1 MMQSRI
7 GQVKSSVPIS
17 NFGLNVKAIQRE
29 RGIKHEALAADVGVS
44 ANTLTSG
51 FRPNSGMR
59 LNIVYRIAKV
69 LDVDV
74 WALFMP
80 AERPVRPV
88 LGRPPGPSKKWTA
101 EWSEMSKELAAQG
114 LSSAQAARAMSAHF
128 DRLFTREML
137 LSHSARHGYRFKGV
151 KGKRKT

>member
-1 MMQSRI
+1 MMHSRI
-7 GQVKSSVPIS
+7 GQVKRGVPIS
-17 NFGLNVKAIQRE
+17 DFGLNVKAIQRE
-29 RGIKHEALAADVGVS
+29 RGIKHAALAADVGVS
-44 ANTLTSG
+44 INTLTSG

-74 WALFMP
+74 WTLFMP
-80 AERPVRPV
+80 AVAPSALR
-88 LGRPPGPSKKWTA
+88 GRPPGPSKRWADEWTQ
-101 EWSEMSKELAAQG
+101 MSQELATQG

-151 KGKRKT
+151 KGKRKLL